1 MFDKTTKFD
10 VKIYDIAHYYSVKLK
25 DLMEKANIKR
35 YYMAGGCFQKIVHDI
50 DLFPV
55 NPNDFDG
62 INHDLKDY
70 IVFSSVNAITVKYN
84 DLVIQFCRYYHNSL
98 KELVDSF
105 DFAHCQIGAKIDN
118 ETQVVE
124 HYFSDAYLDW
134 KLTDEDTYTGTQY
147 PLSSLIRSYKYKET
161 FLEKNYKKVAVKIL
175 IDIIKRGF
183 LNYKDFKDQL
193 DAIDLA
199 YVEDNDELMGL
210 FELLRKDK

>member
-10 VKIYDIAHYYSVKLK
+10 IKIYDIAHHYSVKLK

-35 YYMAGGCFQKIVHDI
+35 YYMAGGCFQKTVHDI

-70 IVFSSVNAITVKYN
+70 IVFSSYNAITVKYD
-84 DLVIQFCRYYHNSL
+84 DLVVQFCRYYHNSL

-105 DFAHCQIGAKIDN
+105 DFAHCQIGVKIDN
-118 ETQVVE
+118 KTQVVE

-161 FLEKNYKKVAVKIL
+161 FLGKNYKKVAVKIL
-175 IDIIKRGF
+175 VDIIKRGF
-183 LNYKDFKDQL
+183 INYKDFKEQL

-199 YVEDNDELMGL
+199 YIEDNDDLIEL
-210 FELLRKDK
+210 FALLRKDK

>member
-1 MFDKTTKFD
+1 METTKFD
-10 VKIYDIAHYYSVKLK
+10 VKIHDIAHYYSNKLS

-62 INHDLKDY
+62 INIYLKDF
-70 IVFSSVNAITVKYN
+70 IVFSSCNAITVQYN
-84 DLVIQFCRYYHNSL
+84 GLIIQFCNYYHSSL

-118 ETQVVE
+118 KTQVVE
-124 HYFSDAYLDW
+124 HYFSENYLDW
-134 KLTDEDTYTGTQY
+134 KLTDEDIYTGTEY
-147 PLSSLIRSYKYKET
+147 PLSSLIRSFKYKEN
-161 FLEKNYKKVAVKIL
+161 FLSCNYKKEVLKIL
-175 IDIIKRGF
+175 IDVVKRGF
-183 LNYKDFKDQL
+183 KDYKDFKNQL

-199 YVEDNDELMGL
+199 YIDENNEL
-210 FELLRKDK
+210 FELFKLLEKG